1 MIKDAMWAVGTIL
14 AVFGIAFLCSC
25 AFSTKNAE
33 ISFKVVQCST
43 MPSGRQNKEAV
54 PVVVDGKMLGMAEKV
69 TGSEWLTVC
78 GKAEWR

>member
-1 MIKDAMWAVGTIL
+1 MNVGVIIGFLVTIT
-14 AVFGIAFLCSC
+14 IAGLVGC

-33 ISFKVVQCST
+33 ISFKVAQCST
-43 MPSGRQNKEAV
+43 VPSGRQNKEAV